1 MTAPPDAKSPGR
13 TPWVLLLAP
22 PAVFAGGIA
31 LGIFHATGH
40 GGGHG
45 EGHDAASADPHAA
58 HSPAAHT
65 PAAHSAEAHTPAD
78 HAAHGAP
85 SPSGPPSATAIR
97 DEMIALQA
105 AYDTLNRAVVLG
117 NPRGVTEAFHRVHA
131 RKQET
136 DVALAAGVARPPKN
150 GDRVEAF
157 VARDK
162 AFHGLLEI
170 TVDAA
175 GRGDMV
181 TLRRMTTEL
190 RDGCIACHEEF
201 RGDP

>member
-1 MTAPPDAKSPGR
+1 MSSGR
-13 TPWVLLLAP
+13 FTLAVGLM
-22 PAVFAGGIA
+22 AFAGGIA

-45 EGHDAASADPHAA
+45 EGHTDASADPHAA
-58 HSPAAHT
+58 HSTAAHAPPAHT
-65 PAAHSAEAHTPAD
+65 PEDHSA
-78 HAAHGAP
+78 HGEP
-85 SPSGPPSATAIR
+85 SPPGPPSATAIR

-117 NPRGVTEAFHRVHA
+117 DPRGVAEAFHRVHA
-131 RKQET
+131 RKQDT
-136 DVALAAGVARPPKN
+136 DAALAAGVARPPKN
-150 GDRVEAF
+150 GDRIEAF

-162 AFHGLLEI
+162 AFHDLLET
-170 TVDAA
+170 TVGAA
-175 GRGDMV
+175 GRGDLE

-201 RGDP
+201 RGDPR